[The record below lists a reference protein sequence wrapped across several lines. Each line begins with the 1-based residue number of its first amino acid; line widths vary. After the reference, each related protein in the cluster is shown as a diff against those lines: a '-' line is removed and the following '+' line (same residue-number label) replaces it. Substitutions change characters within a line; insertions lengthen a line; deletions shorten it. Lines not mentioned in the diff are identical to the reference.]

1 MSIRILLVDD
11 HKIVRDGLRSLIEK
25 DQDTEVV
32 GEASDGRAAVQ
43 QVRNLSPDVVIM
55 DIAMPD
61 LNGIEATRQI
71 LAERPGIKVVALSMH
86 SDSRFIAE
94 MLRSGALGYLL
105 KNCAFEELTKAIH
118 SVIEDQTY
126 LSSGIA
132 EVVTKEYV
140 RRLTETELT
149 APTILSD
156 REREVLQ
163 LLAEGKSTK
172 QVASCLHVSIKTIET
187 HRRQI
192 MRKLNINSLAELIKY
207 AVREGLTS
215 LDS

>member
-32 GEASDGRAAVQ
+32 GEAADGRAAVQ
-43 QVRNLSPDVVIM
+43 QVRDLSPDVVIM

-71 LAERPGIKVVALSMH
+71 LAERPEIKIVALSMH

-118 SVIEDQTY
+118 SVVDDQTY

-140 RRLTETELT
+140 RRLTETEMT

-172 QVASCLHVSIKTIET
+172 EVASCLHVSIKTIET

>member
-32 GEASDGRAAVQ
+32 GEAADGRAAVQ

-71 LAERPGIKVVALSMH
+71 LAERPEIKIVALSMH

-118 SVIEDQTY
+118 SVVDGQTY

-149 APTILSD
+149 APTIISD

>member
-1 MSIRILLVDD
+1 MNIKILLADD
-11 HKIVRDGLRSLIEK
+11 HKIVSDCLEPLLNK
-25 DQDTEVV
+25 QPDMQVV
-32 GEASDGRAAVQ
+32 ARAENGQMAVRLTQ
-43 QVRNLSPDVVIM
+43 KMEPDVVIM

-71 LAERPGIKVVALSMH
+71 LAERPEIKIVALSMH

-118 SVIEDQTY
+118 SVVDGQTY

-149 APTILSD
+149 APTIISD